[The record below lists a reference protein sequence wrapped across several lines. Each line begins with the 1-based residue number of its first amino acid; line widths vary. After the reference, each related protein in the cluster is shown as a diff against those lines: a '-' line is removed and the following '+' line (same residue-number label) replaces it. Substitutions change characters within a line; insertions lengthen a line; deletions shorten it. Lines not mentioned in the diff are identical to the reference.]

1 MSAKFES
8 APAVEGRAT
17 IEITTLLAIFMV
29 AAMTVVLLAA
39 CGTSGTGG
47 TNRLTADEQ
56 RQFARL
62 DDGFLSACGGKGPAK
77 AWDVGEDL
85 SPGWF
90 RQERIDYST
99 FAKWYD
105 RHCPTG

>member
-1 MSAKFES
+1 MSAKLES
-8 APAVEGRAT
+8 KPTGEGRPT
-17 IEITTLLAIFMV
+17 TGITMLLAIFM
-29 AAMTVVLLAA
+29 AAAIAVVTLSA
-39 CGTSGTGG
+39 CGTSGTSP
-47 TNRLTADEQ
+47 LTADEQ

-62 DDGFLSACGGKGPAK
+62 DDGFFSVCGGKGPEK
-77 AWDVGEDL
+77 AWAVGEDL

-90 RQERIDYST
+90 RQEHIDYST